1 MRVLFDAF
9 WWAAGPIANRT
20 VQREIILAWARMFP
34 DDELVL
40 ALRKDA
46 DPEELPATASI
57 VRTSLWPHALANR
70 LQLPRLARSVRA
82 DATVVHNYT
91 PRRGTTAVF
100 IHDAMF
106 VDHPEWFS
114 RAERIYFAP
123 MLPWA
128 RGAAVVATS
137 TQTEA
142 DRIRRHGHRLAE
154 PIATGLGVP
163 PALTEAQPRRPP
175 ALGEVD
181 GFAMTVGRLNVRKN
195 LEKVLEAA
203 AFATRLDPR
212 HPLVVIGGTEHSGV
226 APEFSDEIRRSVEQR
241 RIVLLGGIEDPEL
254 AWLYANTSLAITLS
268 RDEGF
273 GLPAI
278 EAAAFDAPLVAS
290 DIPVFRETVGD
301 YAHFVSPDASAA
313 IIAAGIDAAWG
324 SASDGGDVIARYS
337 WENAAARLRAA
348 LLDAL
353 SGPRL

>member
-9 WWAAGPIANRT
+9 WWATGPIANRT
-20 VQREIILAWARMFP
+20 VQREIILAWARLFP
-34 DDELVL
+34 GDELVL
-40 ALRKDA
+40 ALRKNASA
-46 DPEELPATASI
+46 DGAPAAASI

-70 LQLPRLARSVRA
+70 LQLASLSRSLRTDV
-82 DATVVHNYT
+82 TVAHNYA
-91 PRRGTTAVF
+91 PRRGATAVF

-114 RAERIYFAP
+114 RAERVYFAP

-128 RGAAVVATS
+128 RGATVVATS
-137 TQTEA
+137 THTEA
-142 DRIRRHGHRLAE
+142 DRIHRHGRRTAE

-163 PALTEAQPRRPP
+163 PAITRAEPQRPS
-175 ALGEVD
+175 ALGDVE

-195 LEKVLEAA
+195 LETILEAA
-203 AFATRLDPR
+203 ALAERLGPR
-212 HPLVVIGGTEHSGV
+212 CPLVVIGGTEHSGV
-226 APEFSDEIRRSVEQR
+226 APQFSDDIRRSVEEG
-241 RIVLLGGIEDPEL
+241 RIVLLGGIGDPEL

-301 YAHFVSPDASAA
+301 YALFVSPDAPAST
-313 IIAAGIDAAWG
+313 IAAAIDAAWG
-324 SASDGGDVIARYS
+324 GDADGSAVRSRYTWDVAAEKLRSGVIA
-337 WENAAARLRAA
+337 A
-348 LLDAL
+348 L
-353 SGPRL
+353 